1 MQFHEAVSSGFKN
14 YINFSGRA
22 TRSEFW
28 YWTLFVSIVL
38 ILIAILE
45 ASFFVATISDDGA
58 HPTGQVSFYGT
69 PITSIWA
76 LGTFLPGLAVAVRR
90 LHDTDRRGWWYLIG
104 LIPLVGS
111 IILIV
116 FYCLEGTSGE
126 NRFGPNPL
134 EKNEGENT

>member
-1 MQFHEAVSSGFKN
+1 MKFHEAVSSGFKN

-22 TRSEFW
+22 SRSEFW
-28 YWTLFVSIVL
+28 YWTLFVSVVL

-45 ASFFVATISDDGA
+45 SSFFVATITEEGA
-58 HPTGQVSFYGT
+58 HPSAQVSFYGT

-134 EKNEGENT
+134 EKNESENT